1 MTFLTPQFFCF
12 FPVTALVFFLLPQRA
27 RNPWLLLA
35 SWFFYLCAKPVYLTF
50 LLFTIAASYL
60 TGRLLER
67 KKSKGH
73 PGGLPGDPG
82 PAAVRVQVPELRPV
96 PGGSGPGRSGLLL
109 LGPGAG
115 HPDARGHLLLPVPGH
130 GVRHRRVPGQGSG
143 GAGICSSTPCSSP
156 SSPTSSPAPIAR
168 ANQLL
173 PQFRSE
179 HRFDWDEF
187 RAGLFRFLW
196 GAFKKLVLADRLAVL
211 VNTIFTA
218 PQDFGALQLA
228 GAAVAFSLQ
237 LYCDFSSYSDMALGT
252 ARAMGFSLIENFRTP
267 FFSRSIAEF
276 WRRWHMSLSFWFRDY
291 LYIPLGGSR
300 RGTARKYL
308 NVLIVFAVSGLWHG
322 AAMTFVVW
330 GLLNGLYQVIGGV
343 TAPLRGKVHS
353 ALHLKEGR
361 LAPAAVADFLHL
373 PAGHS
378 GLCVLQGRNRCPPG
392 WTFCPACSTGPC
404 GSSPAWAWTV
414 GSCWRPSSGLV
425 VLLVVDLR
433 SVNHDI
439 TADYLSAPRPA
450 RWLALWFLLFS
461 CVVLGQLRR
470 RVRRPVFYL
479 WLQLLTGRRT
489 RLEISFSLRRELP
502 LAAVFLLITALLLNF
517 ASDVLRPAHTDYGS
531 TWNAFR
537 GRAGGQP
544 GRHLPGQLLRLLR
557 LQPLRHLRQLRPD
570 GVRDGRLGAD
580 PVHHLLVPEGGL
592 QDPVPLRGWCWRPP
606 LSSSHS
612 TRTTPSS
619 TST

>member
-67 KKSKGH
+67 KKSKGT
-73 PGGLPGDPG
+73 L
-82 PAAVRVQVPELRPV
+82 AACLVIL
-96 PGGSGPGRSGLLL
+96 GLLL
-109 LGPGAG
+109 FVFKYLNFALSLVGRGLGALGFSFSAPVLDILMPVGISFYLFQAMG
-115 HPDARGHLLLPVPGH
+115 YVIDVYRGKVPAERDLLLYALFLSFFPHIV
-130 GVRHRRVPGQGSG
+130 SG
-143 GAGICSSTPCSSP
+143 
-156 SSPTSSPAPIAR
+156 PIAR
-168 ANQLL
+168 ADQLL

-353 ALHLKEGR
+353 ALHLKEDGWPLR
-361 LAPAAVADFLHL
+361 LWQIFCTFLLATAAFVFFK
-373 PAGHS
+373 AGS
-378 GLCVLQGRNRCPPG
+378 V
-392 WTFCPACSTGPC
+392 STGLDILSGMLHGPLWVFTSM
-404 GSSPAWAWTV
+404 GLDRWELLAALF
-414 GSCWRPSSGLV
+414 GLV

-461 CVVLGQLRR
+461 CVVLGSYGAGYDAQ
-470 RVRRPVFYL
+470 
-479 WLQLLTGRRT
+479 
-489 RLEISFSLRRELP
+489 SF
-502 LAAVFLLITALLLNF
+502 I
-517 ASDVLRPAHTDYGS
+517 YGFS
-531 TWNAFR
+531 F
-537 GRAGGQP
+537 
-544 GRHLPGQLLRLLR
+544 
-557 LQPLRHLRQLRPD
+557 
-570 GVRDGRLGAD
+570 
-580 PVHHLLVPEGGL
+580 
-592 QDPVPLRGWCWRPP
+592 
-606 LSSSHS
+606 
-612 TRTTPSS
+612 
-619 TST
+619 